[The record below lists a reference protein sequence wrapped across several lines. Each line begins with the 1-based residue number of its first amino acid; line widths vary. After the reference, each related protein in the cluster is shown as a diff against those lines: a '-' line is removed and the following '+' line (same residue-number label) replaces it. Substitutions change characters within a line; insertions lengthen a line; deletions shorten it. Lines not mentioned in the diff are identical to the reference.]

1 MQIKLK
7 TPRICHAFGPKI
19 TRDIKKLS
27 ITTNSGTS
35 IDIGI
40 QDVLYVAKKVDKYT
54 VTYLLWEFNMRMWTE
69 FNMKSKS
76 LPNSTV
82 FKTVDGMI
90 TIPNTHWEPA

>member
-27 ITTNSGTS
+27 ITTNSGTI

-40 QDVLYVAKKVDKYT
+40 KDVLYVSKKVDKYE
-54 VTYLLWEFNMRMWTE
+54 VTYLLWEFNLGMWTE
-69 FNMKSKS
+69 SNKKSKS

-82 FKTVDGMI
+82 FKTVDGTI
-90 TIPNTHWEPA
+90 TIPDTHWEPA